1 MSTLPVLVAYASK
14 HSATAEIAERIAA
27 AVWLFS
33 SGPFGTVQEHP
44 TAPTPPVAEMLV
56 KELAPAR

>member
-1 MSTLPVLVAYASK
+1 
-14 HSATAEIAERIAA
+14 
-27 AVWLFS
+27 LFS